1 MKKYFYISTIFL
13 VFILSCAKAP
23 LKELNEAR
31 DAIKDALNHD
41 ALVYAPTE
49 YNSSEEAFHK
59 ATNLTAVKN
68 YTPAKKEATNAK
80 ELAFLAKRIAIDKKA
95 LKEKERLE
103 ALKREE
109 EEKRKALEQKPAE
122 QEETLGSS
130 DISGEMEDVAL
141 IPGVGRLNTIYFD
154 FDKSIVRE
162 DQRNMLD
169 ENVDKLLK
177 NKNVKILIEGHCDKR
192 GTDEYNLALGV
203 RRARAVE
210 SYFIN
215 SGIDKNR
222 LEIASYGEE
231 RPVDLGETE
240 EAYAKNRR
248 AEFVV
253 K

>member
-13 VFILSCAKAP
+13 VFILACARAP
-23 LKELNEAR
+23 IKELNEAR

-59 ATNLTAVKN
+59 ATNLTALKN
-68 YTPAKKEATNAK
+68 YTPAKKEAVNAK
-80 ELAFLAKRIAIDKKA
+80 ELAFLAKRIAMDKKA

-109 EEKRKALEQKPAE
+109 EARKALEQKPAE
-122 QEETLGSS
+122 QEEVLGSS

-141 IPGVGRLNTIYFD
+141 IPGVGRLSTIYFD

-162 DQRNMLD
+162 DQKNALD

-177 NKNVKILIEGHCDKR
+177 NKNVKILIEGHCDSR
-192 GTDEYNLALGV
+192 GTNEYNLALGI
-203 RRARAVE
+203 RRARAIE